1 MESDTLQIQEKTL
14 EGVQVQTKRSD
25 NRNRYWDL
33 SENQQT
39 IKRIFD
45 LFITCL
51 TLPITLPIGIIT
63 AILIKL
69 DSRGPIFFVQERVGR
84 HGQIFN
90 MYKFRSMTVDA
101 EKNGN
106 KFAQRNDQ
114 RITRIGS
121 FIRKYRIDEIPNF
134 LNVLKG
140 EMSVIGPR
148 PEQVSFVEFFDSEID
163 RYNYR
168 HSVKP
173 GITGLAQVNQGY
185 AACTRSTQMKLNY
198 DLFYIRHYSFR
209 VDMAI
214 IFKTMITILT
224 GFGSR

>member
-1 MESDTLQIQEKTL
+1 MESEALQLQEKTYTRVR
-14 EGVQVQTKRSD
+14 EKQEEKVIQ
-25 NRNRYWDL
+25 YWDL
-33 SENQQT
+33 TEDQQKA
-39 IKRIFD
+39 KRFFD
-45 LFITCL
+45 LFITFL
-51 TLPITLPIGIIT
+51 ALPFILPIGIIT

-69 DSRGPIFFVQERVGR
+69 DSRGPVFFIQERVGR
-84 HGQIFN
+84 HGEPFN
-90 MYKFRSMTVDA
+90 MFKFRSMTIDA

-114 RITRIGS
+114 RVTAIGK
-121 FIRKYRIDEIPNF
+121 FIRKFRIDEIPNF
-134 LNVLKG
+134 WNVLKG

-148 PEQVSFVEFFDSEID
+148 PEQVSFVKFFDEEIE
-163 RYNYR
+163 RYHFR

-198 DLFYIRHYSFR
+198 DLFYIRHYSYGMEINI
-209 VDMAI
+209 VL
-214 IFKTMITILT
+214 KTMVTILT

>member
-14 EGVQVQTKRSD
+14 EGVQQKRKRSD

-39 IKRIFD
+39 VKRIFD
-45 LFITCL
+45 LLITFL
-51 TLPITLPIGIIT
+51 TLPITLSIGIIT

-84 HGQIFN
+84 HGEIFN

-114 RITRIGS
+114 RITTVGK
-121 FIRKYRIDEIPNF
+121 FIRRYRIDEIPNF
-134 LNVLKG
+134 WNVLKG

-148 PEQVSFVEFFDSEID
+148 PEQVSFVEFFDEEIE
-163 RYNYR
+163 RYHFR

-198 DLFYIRHYSFR
+198 DLFYIRHYS
-209 VDMAI
+209 MGMEAGI
-214 IFKTMITILT
+214 ILKTLYTILT

>member
-1 MESDTLQIQEKTL
+1 MESEALQLREKTYTRVR
-14 EGVQVQTKRSD
+14 EKQEEKVIQ
-25 NRNRYWDL
+25 YWDL
-33 SENQQT
+33 TEDQQKA
-39 IKRIFD
+39 KRFFD
-45 LFITCL
+45 LFITFL
-51 TLPITLPIGIIT
+51 ALPFILPIGIIT

-69 DSRGPIFFVQERVGR
+69 DSRGPVFFIQERVGR
-84 HGQIFN
+84 HGEPFN
-90 MYKFRSMTVDA
+90 MFKFRSMTIDA

-114 RITRIGS
+114 RVTAIGK
-121 FIRKYRIDEIPNF
+121 FIRKFRIDEIPNF
-134 LNVLKG
+134 WNVLKG

-148 PEQVSFVEFFDSEID
+148 PEQVSFVKFFDEEIE
-163 RYNYR
+163 RYHFR

-198 DLFYIRHYSFR
+198 DLFYIRHYSYGMEINI
-209 VDMAI
+209 VL
-214 IFKTMITILT
+214 KTMVTILT

>member
-1 MESDTLQIQEKTL
+1 MESEALQLREKTYTRVR
-14 EGVQVQTKRSD
+14 EKQEEKVIQ
-25 NRNRYWDL
+25 YWDL
-33 SENQQT
+33 TEDQQKA
-39 IKRIFD
+39 KRFFD
-45 LFITCL
+45 LFITFL
-51 TLPITLPIGIIT
+51 ALPFILPIGIIT

-69 DSRGPIFFVQERVGR
+69 DSRGPVFFIQERVGR
-84 HGQIFN
+84 HGEPFN
-90 MYKFRSMTVDA
+90 MFKFRSMTIDA

-114 RITRIGS
+114 RVTAIGK
-121 FIRKYRIDEIPNF
+121 FIRKFRIDEIPNF
-134 LNVLKG
+134 WNVLKG

-148 PEQVSFVEFFDSEID
+148 PEQVSFVKFFDEEIE
-163 RYNYR
+163 RYHFR

-198 DLFYIRHYSFR
+198 DLFYIKHYSFGME
-209 VDMAI
+209 VNI
-214 IFKTMITILT
+214 VLKTMVTILT

>member
-1 MESDTLQIQEKTL
+1 MESETLQLRQKTL
-14 EGVQVQTKRSD
+14 KGVKYRSNETASKKFWNLTEKQQQVKRAI
-25 NRNRYWDL
+25 DL
-33 SENQQT
+33 
-39 IKRIFD
+39 
-45 LFITCL
+45 LITFL
-51 TLPITLPIGIIT
+51 ALPVILPIGIIT
-63 AILIKL
+63 AIIIKL
-69 DSRGPIFFVQERVGR
+69 DSRGPVFFIQERVGLR
-84 HGQIFN
+84 GKTFN

-114 RITRIGS
+114 RVTGIGKL
-121 FIRKYRIDEIPNF
+121 IRRYRIDEIPNF

-148 PEQVSFVEFFDSEID
+148 PEQVNFVEFFDAEIE
-163 RYNYR
+163 RYHYR

-209 VDMAI
+209 VDMVI

>member
-1 MESDTLQIQEKTL
+1 MESEALQLREKTYTRVR
-14 EGVQVQTKRSD
+14 EKQEEKVIQ
-25 NRNRYWDL
+25 YWDL
-33 SENQQT
+33 TEDQQKA
-39 IKRIFD
+39 KRFFD
-45 LFITCL
+45 LFITFL
-51 TLPITLPIGIIT
+51 ALPFILPIGIIT

-69 DSRGPIFFVQERVGR
+69 DSRGPVFFIQERVGR
-84 HGQIFN
+84 HGEPFN
-90 MYKFRSMTVDA
+90 MFKFRSMTIDA

-114 RITRIGS
+114 RVTAIGK
-121 FIRKYRIDEIPNF
+121 FIRKFRIDEIPNF
-134 LNVLKG
+134 WNVMKG

-148 PEQVSFVEFFDSEID
+148 PEQVSFVKFFDEEIE
-163 RYNYR
+163 RYHFR

-198 DLFYIRHYSFR
+198 DLFYIKHYSFGME
-209 VDMAI
+209 VNI
-214 IFKTMITILT
+214 VLKTMVTILT